1 MGRGN
6 KPKKGGFLNQQNNG
20 QKSKAD
26 MLEEF
31 KQVQKEK
38 IDAALITDERVAA
51 KLEEL
56 EKAKT
61 DLETEYK
68 EKEKALQNGIDE
80 KEFALVER
88 EEKLEEQE
96 KKQQEKEKELAD
108 TEAQVK
114 KQCETAVA
122 DEVARIRA
130 DKDDN
135 DNQ

>member
-31 KQVQKEK
+31 KQAQKEK

-51 KLEEL
+51 KIEEL
-56 EKAKT
+56 EKAKA
-61 DLETEYK
+61 DLENEYK
-68 EKEKALQNGIDE
+68 EKEKALQDGVDE

-96 KKQQEKEKELAD
+96 KKQHANIYRHSIILLIYS
-108 TEAQVK
+108 
-114 KQCETAVA
+114 
-122 DEVARIRA
+122 RMI
-130 DKDDN
+130 
-135 DNQ
+135 